1 MSRLDELRDE
11 RAFRAFYA
19 VGILEGVAQFLPAP
33 YRALADK
40 ALAEYREADR
50 AFDAAKAAAAAQQGD
65 A

>member
-19 VGILEGVAQFLPAP
+19 VGVLEGVAQFLPAP

-40 ALAEYREADR
+40 ALTEYREADR
-50 AFDAAKAAAAAQQGD
+50 AFDAAKDAAAIHRGGA
-65 A
+65 